1 MAHARNHSCPTPL
14 IRNGA
19 ALHLPFVILSDELE
33 FLIIDLLSDSSGASS
48 TVANVRDVLAFD
60 SDRHDLYVA
69 GEFGQVSLFRV
80 GTGSVRRVAE
90 AVLAPTRTS
99 SRSTRPRSRCIF
111 ST

>member
-1 MAHARNHSCPTPL
+1 MAHARDHSCPTPL

-19 ALHLPFVILSDELE
+19 ALHLPFDMLSDELE
-33 FLIIDLLSDSSGASS
+33 FLFIDLLSDSSSASS
-48 TVANVRDVLAFD
+48 TVANDRDVLAFD
-60 SDRHDLYVA
+60 SDRHDLFVA
-69 GEFGQVSLFRV
+69 GEFGHVSLFRV

-111 ST
+111 RT